1 MTYVSLEKRLEN
13 ELIANLITY
22 LLLKSVKDNPN
33 GFSYGYEMKKYVEER
48 ISNYF
53 KNRQSIPEGTLYPI
67 LSKLAD
73 ENLYNCLESFRLESG
88 KRIRYYR
95 LTETGEQ
102 LVNSWPQKWRNTV
115 ELVNQILK
123 E

>member
-1 MTYVSLEKRLEN
+1 MFLEDRLEN
-13 ELIANLITY
+13 ELIANLITF
-22 LLLKSVKDNPN
+22 LLLKSVKNNPN

-48 ISNYF
+48 IKKSF

-73 ENLYNCLESFRLESG
+73 EKMYNCLESFKLESG

-95 LTETGEQ
+95 LTETGKQ
-102 LVNSWPQKWRNTV
+102 LVESWPQKWQETAK
-115 ELVNQILK
+115 LVNQILL